1 MAQLRATD
9 PNPRVTAEEMAT
21 ALDELG
27 GIAAVLAKADPA
39 DKARLYGSLGIELE
53 YDHSKLLV
61 RATAAAACVPERVRR
76 GT

>member
-1 MAQLRATD
+1 M
-9 PNPRVTAEEMAT
+9 
-21 ALDELG
+21 
-27 GIAAVLAKADPA
+27 LAKADPA